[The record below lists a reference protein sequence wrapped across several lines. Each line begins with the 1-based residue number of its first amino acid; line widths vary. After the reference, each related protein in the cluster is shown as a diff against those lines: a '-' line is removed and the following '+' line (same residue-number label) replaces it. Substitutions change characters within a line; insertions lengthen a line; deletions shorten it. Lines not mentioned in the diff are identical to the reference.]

1 MYQVLLDPGRRHLFD
16 RDNLLSLP
24 PVAEEDQEGR
34 RLALVDRRPLPRS
47 GLHRGGHQVHSLRPP
62 LCFLGKE
69 IEVNYLERIA
79 LPISSSPIQVLDSS
93 QPD

>member
-24 PVAEEDQEGR
+24 PLAEEDQEGR
-34 RLALVDRRPLPRS
+34 RLALVDRRPLPRR

-62 LCFLGKE
+62 LYFLCKE
-69 IEVNYLERIA
+69 IKVNDIQRGSLYLFH
-79 LPISSSPIQVLDSS
+79 LMYQGSGFFPT
-93 QPD
+93 